1 MFKKVLNFFSGGV
14 GGTARKIKAS
24 MLDSAYNSASLIKKT
39 MRRWH
44 TSQTDAN
51 AAYSET
57 TQATLVSRC
66 RDAYRN
72 YPLATSIINRIKLS
86 SIGSG
91 LKLQSRLDY
100 ERLGITK
107 EEASE
112 LERTIETKFDKWS
125 YKCDIEDSLYFNS
138 MQLMVLVGMLIS
150 GDIFVNTLYV
160 NDRKTGKISLK
171 LQAIE
176 GDRVSNPNFVMDTE
190 KIIRGIEVDFFG
202 KPIYYHILKQ
212 HPYSDIMT
220 SKKYSWQRISAYGR
234 NTESKRVLHIFE
246 KGGNGR
252 PGLKRGIPIFF
263 SILDSLR
270 QLEKYSEA
278 ELTAAVIASFF
289 SVFVKTETAEGLPGT
304 TEQSTSE
311 EEKGEISLSP
321 GGIVNLLE
329 NESIEVANPGRPNS
343 TYNAFVEA
351 ITREIGASLGIPY
364 EVLTLHFSSSYS
376 AARAALLQ
384 AWQLFKY
391 HRQIIVDYFCQPV
404 YELFLDGIVANG
416 EIELKNYKELK
427 FQYAKSKWIGS
438 LGGSIDPVKEV
449 DAAGRR
455 IALGVSTI
463 QKEAEEISNM
473 DWLDIHRQREVEK
486 NIRKKAGLLKEIKAG
501 MEKEINPDVQEI

>member
-1 MFKKVLNFFSGGV
+1 MFKRVLKFFSGGK
-14 GGTARKIKAS
+14 TNKIKAS

-39 MRRWH
+39 MRKWYA
-44 TSQTDAN
+44 SQTDVN

-57 TQATLVSRC
+57 TQATLISRC

-72 YPLATSIINRIKLS
+72 YPLATSIVNRIKLNS
-86 SIGSG
+86 VGTG

-100 ERLGITK
+100 EKLGITK
-107 EEASE
+107 EEAVKI
-112 LERTIETKFDKWS
+112 ERVIETKFEEWS
-125 YKCDIEDSLYFNS
+125 YNCDIEDSLHFNS
-138 MQLMVLVGMLIS
+138 LQMMVLVGMLIS
-150 GDIFVNTLYV
+150 GDIFINTLYTT
-160 NDRKTGKISLK
+160 DKINKKVSLK

-176 GDRVSNPNFVMDTE
+176 GDRVSNPNYTMDSE
-190 KIIRGIEVDFFG
+190 KIMRGIEVNYFG
-202 KPIYYHILKQ
+202 KPTHYHILKQ
-212 HPYSDIMT
+212 HPYSDLIT
-220 SKKYSWQRISAYGR
+220 VDKFKWQRVPVYGV
-234 NTESKRVLHIFE
+234 NTNRKRILHIFE
-246 KGGNGR
+246 KGGGGR

-343 TYNAFVEA
+343 TYKEFVEA
-351 ITREIGASLGIPY
+351 ITKEIGSSLGIPY

-404 YELFLDGIVANG
+404 YELFIDGLVASG

-427 FQYAKSKWIGS
+427 FQYAKAKWIGS
-438 LGGSIDPVKEV
+438 LGGSIDPTKEV
-449 DAAGRR
+449 EAAERR
-455 IALGVSTI
+455 VLLGVSTI

-473 DWLDIHRQREVEK
+473 DWLDIHRQREIEK
-486 NIRKKAGLLKEIKAG
+486 NLREKAGLIKEIKVGA
-501 MEKEINPDVQEI
+501 KTEITPDIREV